1 MTRKSSNAIAIS
13 AIEEEYLAFDPGQG
27 FATRGDGVVE
37 RGLGPRAG
45 LAQVRLELSEEL
57 LDRVEVGRV
66 GRSRIASPWAIARSA
81 SLGKRVSRTDMFS
94 RQALC
99 PSAQANQLL
108 PRPLAPMMSRL
119 RRLAIQPQRRVCSGR
134 QGAARLW
141 RRLLRRPD
149 RGVAAQGPCRL
160 ASGLVGYSELR
171 RRRRRACCQIP
182 IDAISAAISL
192 SKPGIWRVA

>member
-94 RQALC
+94 RQASC

-119 RRLAIQPQRRVCSGR
+119 RRLAIQPQAACSGR

-182 IDAISAAISL
+182 IGVIFAAISQ
-192 SKPGIWRVA
+192 SKPDTWRVA